1 MPLRVSFKWAV
12 LHQLNLK
19 GFALTKQQSKA
30 NWETSILFQD
40 VGGVFWVKK
49 MSTSF
54 QREFWGFCSI
64 QKRIGGSLKKSSL
77 EADRPNIYVAE
88 TLIQYRS
95 PLLAEAAA
103 WFVSI
108 TWVGLY
114 CNP

>member
-49 MSTSF
+49 CRHHFKENFGASAAS
-54 QREFWGFCSI
+54 
-64 QKRIGGSLKKSSL
+64 QKRLG
-77 EADRPNIYVAE
+77 AP
-88 TLIQYRS
+88 
-95 PLLAEAAA
+95 
-103 WFVSI
+103 
-108 TWVGLY
+108 
-114 CNP
+114 